1 MPGRPHAE
9 ALAAPVDESPRYAS
23 RNWRAEAW
31 ERERKRELNANE
43 HRPDIA
49 ARRRS
54 RA

>member
-1 MPGRPHAE
+1 MPGRPYAE
-9 ALAAPVDESPRYAS
+9 TLAPVVDEPPRYAS

-31 ERERKRELNANE
+31 ERERKRELSAIE
-43 HRPDIA
+43 RRPDIA